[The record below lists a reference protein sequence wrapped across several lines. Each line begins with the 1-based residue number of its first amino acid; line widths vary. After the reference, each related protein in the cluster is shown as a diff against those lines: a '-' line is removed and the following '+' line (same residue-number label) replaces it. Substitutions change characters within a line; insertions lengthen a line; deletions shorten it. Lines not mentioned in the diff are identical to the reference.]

1 MYVIKTGNIINFY
14 DHLPNGIPNV
24 KRMHEIFARKGYLIA
39 KIHVNVNREP
49 TNLGMT
55 IMENIQGMTPPTK
68 TPSPKTKLSP
78 NTPPPK
84 KPRRY

>member
-1 MYVIKTGNIINFY
+1 MYIIKSNNIITFY
-14 DHLPNGIPNV
+14 DQLPNDIPNV
-24 KRMHEIFARKGYLIA
+24 TRWHEIFPRKGYLIA
-39 KIHVNVNREP
+39 KIYMSTNREP

-55 IMENIQGMTPPTK
+55 IMEKMQNMKSPTK
-68 TPSPKTKLSP
+68 TPSPKLKLSP

>member
-1 MYVIKTGNIINFY
+1 MYVIKSNNTFNFY
-14 DHLPNGIPNV
+14 EQLPNGIPNV

-39 KIHVNVNREP
+39 KIYRNSNGEP

-55 IMENIQGMTPPTK
+55 IMENMQTMK
-68 TPSPKTKLSP
+68 SPSPKTKLSP

-84 KPRRY
+84 KPRRN